1 MTKAFCVNCGAELG
15 EDHRHC
21 PRCGTAR
28 WVPPQTTPELRP
40 PPGPGTQ
47 SFHPVVARPVQS
59 PRLRLL
65 PYIFAM
71 GAVFWLIELAQFA
84 AVVAAPAGRDQ
95 MQQALVNA
103 GITQDVTT
111 VVVFESVIGLALTA
125 AAAALHSAAY
135 FGLRRVRPWGWIT
148 AVIVATAWSL
158 VLVGIPILVLLMRR
172 DTRAAYGIS

>member
-1 MTKAFCVNCGAELG
+1 MTKAYCVSCGAELA
-15 EDHRHC
+15 EEHRHC

-28 WVPPQTTPELRP
+28 WAPPQPTPSLRP

-47 SFHPVVARPVQS
+47 SFHPVVARPVLS

-65 PYIFAM
+65 PYIFAA

-95 MQQALVNA
+95 MHQALVAA
-103 GITQDVTT
+103 GMTQDVST
-111 VVVFESVIGLALTA
+111 VVILESVIGLALTV

-135 FGLRRVRPWGWIT
+135 FGLQRMRAWGWVI
-148 AVIVATAWSL
+148 AVIVAAGWSL

-172 DTRAAYGIS
+172 ATREAFGIS